1 MWLLF
6 KFLFQNVYKLDKPDL
21 RPELQ
26 CVTRVNRPPTAGVI
40 LKGTVA
46 IVDLCLLRQLTACPW
61 VHADVINRNHA
72 PHIAGS
78 DALEGDEVRKVRN
91 YGDLVIEL

>member
-1 MWLLF
+1 MFISSTKLL
-6 KFLFQNVYKLDKPDL
+6 LNKPDL

-26 CVTRVNRPPTAGVI
+26 CVTRVDRPPAAGVI
-40 LKGTVA
+40 LKGAVA
-46 IVDLCLLRQLTACPW
+46 IVDLCLIGQHAACPR

-78 DALEGDEVRKVRN
+78 DALEGDEVGKVRN
-91 YGDLVIEL
+91 YGDLVI